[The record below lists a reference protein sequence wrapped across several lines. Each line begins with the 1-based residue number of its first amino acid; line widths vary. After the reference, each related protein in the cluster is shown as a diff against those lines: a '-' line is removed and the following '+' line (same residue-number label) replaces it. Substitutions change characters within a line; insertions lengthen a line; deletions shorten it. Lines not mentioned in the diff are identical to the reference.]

1 MTQILETDEW
11 SWVWSE
17 TVHIGI
23 FGSTGSGKSSVGEYL
38 AESFYE
44 HTGDKVIDFMD
55 EGRLESAFY
64 RFPEDRPELL
74 RVIRAM
80 GLKPKAF
87 PVEVLYP
94 RYCGKG
100 TVKQVPEYFH
110 MFTLPL
116 SDLTVDDLRLL
127 MQTPSRE
134 WTFIT
139 EIMLDRALNEVTED
153 DDLPTLIRNIMSQLR
168 KGIITLGED
177 TVPLGDR
184 RVLYPII
191 RRLHELDSLGI
202 VTAASDPRC
211 LNLPK
216 ILRNR
221 EVITSFSVFNI
232 GSVKMRYAV
241 WSYLL
246 RKILEVKRLEWNL
259 PRTVLFIREC
269 RNLAPSKLGVFTDAV
284 YTKRNLARI
293 AREGRDASLRLLVD
307 SQRFLDVDIDVR
319 SQLDFLILLRLYFD
333 DIQSAIQS
341 VYMDFQTQY
350 KIQQLQRGVGCFLGR
365 GRYRYPVQLPV
376 SLSKHKKEGEHLYE
390 VCEKHNV
397 PLVPYD
403 PGSVYGLSRAMQR
416 RVLTLQDLPKTF
428 TPKQFR
434 ERNSEM
440 PRGTAYAVLSGLTNQ
455 GLLVRNKGKYEI
467 SDQCMEIL
475 DRLSRQNR
483 KNTSIYPDIFYGE

>member
-1 MTQILETDEW
+1 
-11 SWVWSE
+11 
-17 TVHIGI
+17 
-23 FGSTGSGKSSVGEYL
+23 
-38 AESFYE
+38 
-44 HTGDKVIDFMD
+44 
-55 EGRLESAFY
+55 
-64 RFPEDRPELL
+64 
-74 RVIRAM
+74 
-80 GLKPKAF
+80 
-87 PVEVLYP
+87 
-94 RYCGKG
+94 
-100 TVKQVPEYFH
+100 
-110 MFTLPL
+110 
-116 SDLTVDDLRLL
+116 
-127 MQTPSRE
+127 
-134 WTFIT
+134 
-139 EIMLDRALNEVTED
+139 
-153 DDLPTLIRNIMSQLR
+153 
-168 KGIITLGED
+168 
-177 TVPLGDR
+177 
-184 RVLYPII
+184 
-191 RRLHELDSLGI
+191 
-202 VTAASDPRC
+202 
-211 LNLPK
+211 
-216 ILRNR
+216 
-221 EVITSFSVFNI
+221 
-232 GSVKMRYAV
+232 MRYAV

-403 PGSVYGLSRAMQR
+403 PGSVFGLSRAMQR

-434 ERNSEM
+434 ERNREM

-455 GLLVRNKGKYEI
+455 GLLIRNKGKYEI